1 MPPQAFPVYQP
12 NVGGGDIAHGLPVMD
27 PSAVNNG
34 DKANGSGDVDDL
46 EARLRA
52 LDGNK

>member
-1 MPPQAFPVYQP
+1 MPQAFPIYNP

-27 PSAVNNG
+27 PNIGGGNPPAAG
-34 DKANGSGDVDDL
+34 GAGDVDDL

-52 LDGNK
+52 LDGK